1 MPQRRV
7 VLHCNAGGP
16 YGMGHLMRCLAIAE
30 EAISRGWIARLGGDL
45 SPEAVRLTAAQSPL
59 LTTEVVRRSAV
70 GGWLAAADADVVHI
84 DSYWPEADHASG
96 TFLRS
101 NMQDGLF
108 GARDTDL
115 AIDAN
120 LGAEHRF
127 TATAKHAL
135 VGISAVPIR
144 AQVRRYRGRTA
155 GELPRRVLIV
165 LGGTDPHGLT
175 ADVVAALGAITTPLT
190 VTVVSPEAQRDIV
203 SALAQRI
210 PHPITITE
218 FLTDLPAVAAR
229 QDLVISA
236 SGTSVWDFACMGVPT
251 AVLCVAD
258 NQRAGYDAVVK
269 ADLAF
274 GLGMPPHHD
283 LVDRLRDLDGAL
295 GTPGFL
301 DGLRERGRELVDGLG
316 VWRIVSAWEQLLE
329 SPAAEVV
336 DADVTTR
343 PATGTDALLLHG
355 WRNDPTTRRTS
366 RSGDEVPWDDHLRW
380 LDRVL
385 RDPTRQLLIAERAGA
400 PVGTIRWDHL
410 GGRDWEVSITVA
422 PEVRGRGL
430 AAPLLRAGEDAL
442 RVDGGARLI
451 ATVHVDNVPS
461 RRLFQ
466 RAGYLPL
473 TPPDGSGFAT
483 SVKWRPA
490 TAGATSTGSPG

>member
-1 MPQRRV
+1 M
-7 VLHCNAGGP
+7 LCHAGGR
-16 YGMGHLMRCLAIAE
+16 YGLGHLMRCLAVAE
-30 EAISRGWIARLGGDL
+30 EAAARGWTVTIAGDL
-45 SPEAVRLTAAQSPL
+45 SEAAHQI
-59 LTTEVVRRSAV
+59 AV
-70 GGWLAAADADVVHI
+70 DLVPSMVFASSVDVEADVLHV
-84 DSYWPEADHASG
+84 DTYDDVALPKRPW
-96 TFLRS
+96 LVS
-101 NMQDGLF
+101 NMQDASF
-108 GARDTDL
+108 GVREADL

-120 LGAEHRF
+120 LGAETRF
-127 TATAKHAL
+127 VAGRARHAL

-144 AQVRRYRGRTA
+144 SAVRRARRTKGSGNA
-155 GELPRRVLIV
+155 QRVLV
-165 LGGTDPHGLT
+165 VMGGTDPFGLT
-175 ADVVAALGAITTPLT
+175 PAVVEAMAAISAPLE
-190 VTVVSPEAQRDIV
+190 VTVVVPGAQRAAVERAV
-203 SALAQRI
+203 SSSHHDVRLV
-210 PHPITITE
+210 P
-218 FLTDLPAVAAR
+218 FLRDLPSVAAR

-236 SGTSVWDFACMGVPT
+236 SGTSVWDFACMGVPMALVCVT
-251 AVLCVAD
+251 ENQIPGYRAVLD
-258 NQRAGYDAVVK
+258 EG
-269 ADLAF
+269 LAL
-274 GLGMPPHHD
+274 GLGEPPHWQLAEHFGAVGAA
-283 LVDRLRDLDGAL
+283 LHSPEILAELRSRGQ
-295 GTPGFL
+295 
-301 DGLRERGRELVDGLG
+301 ERVDGLG
-316 VWRIVSAWEQLLE
+316 AWRIVSAWEQLLE

-343 PATGTDALLLHG
+343 LATGTDARLLHE